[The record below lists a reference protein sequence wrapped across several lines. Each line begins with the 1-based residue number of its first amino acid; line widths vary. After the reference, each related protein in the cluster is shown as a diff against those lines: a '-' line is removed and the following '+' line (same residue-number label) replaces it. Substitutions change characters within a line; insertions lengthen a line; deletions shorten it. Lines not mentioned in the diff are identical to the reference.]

1 MVNVKDK
8 KLMKGYVLIML
19 FLLLGFQLNAQQLSV
34 ANLRCESRTNP
45 LGVDAIHPKLSWQLL
60 SKQQNV
66 LQTAYRILV
75 ADDEALLKMNIGNV
89 WDSKQIKSSA
99 SIQVAYAGKAL
110 QSAKKYFWK
119 VQVWDN
125 KGNVSAWSSAAFWQM
140 GLLQIKDWSNARW
153 IAYEN
158 LPDSLKIIPAEHG
171 NGKKEWGKRPDVL
184 PLFRKTFSVT
194 KKIKQASAF
203 ICGLGHFE
211 MSING
216 KKVGDHFLDPGWTK
230 YSKHAQYVSFDI
242 SNYLKNGTNAISVML
257 GNGFYYVPGERYRKM
272 TGAYGYPKMIAKII
286 VEYSDGTSSTIIS
299 DESWKTSPSPITY
312 SSLYGG
318 ENYDATLEQKGW
330 NEAGFN
336 DNNWK
341 KVVIAEPH
349 VLVAQTAPPVKVMQQ
364 FKPVSTKEIKNNV
377 WMYDMG
383 QNMSGIPQVIVK
395 GKRGDT
401 IRITPAEL
409 LKEDGTANQRATGS
423 ASYYQYIL
431 KGEGEETWH
440 PRFTYYGFRYLQVD
454 VLTVGDNAN
463 ADQTKIIAL
472 NALHTRNSADDAG
485 SFSCS
490 NELFNQTNSLI
501 KWAINSNMQSVFTD
515 CPHRER
521 LGWQEQLHLMG
532 TALQYNYDIHALAK
546 KITADIRA
554 EQNANG
560 LVPSTIPEYT
570 EMHFADGYFRDSPE
584 WGSNAILFPWY
595 LYQWYGDKEELK
607 TNYTTMQRY
616 MDHLRSKDSSYLLMY
631 GLSDWYDLG
640 PNRPGFCQLTPMGL
654 TATAYYYHDLVVMKK
669 IATLLGK
676 KKDGF
681 YYEAWADS
689 VKQAFNKMYFHPD
702 TKQYGS
708 GSQTSNAMAVSF
720 GLVNEEDKA
729 AVIGNM
735 VKDIQQRN
743 YALTSGDIGFHHLL
757 KVLNDAGRSDVIYK
771 MNNRNDVPGYG
782 YQIANG
788 ATALTESWL
797 AAPIVS
803 NNHFMLGHLMEWFY
817 AGLAGIQ
824 QTENSIAYKEVMIK
838 PEVVGDVTNAK
849 ASFQSPYG
857 LIKSEWTVSSTAFEL
872 NVQIPV
878 NSTVILSVPAKLGDV
893 VTMNGKKVNLEN
905 KHGRAIIK
913 TGSGIYRI
921 VVENK

>member
-1 MVNVKDK
+1 M
-8 KLMKGYVLIML
+8 
-19 FLLLGFQLNAQQLSV
+19 FLLGFQLNAQQLSV
-34 ANLRCESRTNP
+34 AHLRCESRTNP
-45 LGVDAIHPKLSWQLL
+45 LGVDALQPKLSWQLQ

-75 ADDEALLKMNIGNV
+75 ADDEALLKKNIGNV
-89 WDSKQIKSSA
+89 WDSKQLKSST
-99 SIQVAYAGKAL
+99 SIQAAYAGKAL

-125 KGNVSAWSSAAFWQM
+125 KGNVSAWSHATFWQM
-140 GLLQIKDWSNARW
+140 GLLQLKDWSNAKW

-184 PLFRKTFSVT
+184 PLFRKTFTAT
-194 KKIKQASAF
+194 KKIKQATAF
-203 ICGLGHFE
+203 VCGLGQFE
-211 MSING
+211 FSING

-242 SNYLKNGTNAISVML
+242 SSYLKNGINAIGIML
-257 GNGFYYVPGERYRKM
+257 GNGFYYIPGERYRKM

-286 VEYSDGTSSTIIS
+286 VEYTDGTKSTIIS

-336 DNNWK
+336 DNSWK

-349 VLVAQTAPPVKVMQQ
+349 VLVEQTAPPVKVMQQ
-364 FKPVSTKEIKNNV
+364 FKPISTKEIKNNV
-377 WMYDMG
+377 WVYDMG
-383 QNMSGIPQVIVK
+383 QNMSGIPQVVVR

-431 KGEGEETWH
+431 KGESEETWH
-440 PRFTYYGFRYLQVD
+440 PRFTYYGFRYVQVD
-454 VLTVGDNAN
+454 VLPAGNNAK
-463 ADQTKIIAL
+463 ADQTNIIAV

-532 TALQYNYDIHALAK
+532 TALQYNYDIHSLAK
-546 KITADIRA
+546 KITADIRV

-640 PNRPGFCQLTPMGL
+640 PNRPGFSQLTPMGL
-654 TATAYYYHDLVVMKK
+654 TATAYYYHDLVVMNK

-676 KKDGF
+676 KKDAL
-681 YYEAWADS
+681 YYEAWADT
-689 VKQAFNKMYFHPD
+689 VKQTFNNMYFHTE

-720 GLVNEEDKA
+720 GLVKEKDKV
-729 AVIGNM
+729 AVIENI

-757 KVLNDAGRSDVIYK
+757 KVLNGAGRSDVIYK

-782 YQIANG
+782 YQIAKG

-797 AAPIVS
+797 AASVVS

-857 LIKSEWTVSSTAFEL
+857 LIKSEWTKSATAFNL
-872 NVQIPV
+872 QIEIPA
-878 NSTVILSVPAKLGDV
+878 NSKAVVFIPAKQDEVIILNNKRINIRYE
-893 VTMNGKKVNLEN
+893 NGKAVVKIGSGSYHFVV
-905 KHGRAIIK
+905 RAI
-913 TGSGIYRI
+913 
-921 VVENK
+921 N

>member
-1 MVNVKDK
+1 
-8 KLMKGYVLIML
+8 
-19 FLLLGFQLNAQQLSV
+19 
-34 ANLRCESRTNP
+34 
-45 LGVDAIHPKLSWQLL
+45 
-60 SKQQNV
+60 
-66 LQTAYRILV
+66 QTAYRILV
-75 ADDEALLKMNIGNV
+75 ADDEALLKKNIGNV
-89 WDSKQIKSSA
+89 WDSKQLKSST

-119 VQVWDN
+119 VQIWDN
-125 KGNVSAWSSAAFWQM
+125 KGNASAWSHATFWQM
-140 GLLQIKDWSNARW
+140 GLLQLKDWSNAKW

-184 PLFRKTFSVT
+184 PLFHKTFTAT
-194 KKIKQASAF
+194 KKIKQATAF
-203 ICGLGHFE
+203 VCGLGQFE
-211 MSING
+211 FSING

-242 SNYLKNGTNAISVML
+242 SSYLKNGINAIGVML
-257 GNGFYYVPGERYRKM
+257 GNGFYYIPGERYRKM

-286 VEYSDGTSSTIIS
+286 VEYTDGTKSTIIS

-364 FKPVSTKEIKNNV
+364 FKPINTKEIKNDV
-377 WMYDMG
+377 WVYDMG
-383 QNMSGIPQVIVK
+383 QNMSGIPQVVVR

-431 KGEGEETWH
+431 KGESEETWH
-440 PRFTYYGFRYLQVD
+440 PRFTYYGFRYVQVD
-454 VLTVGDNAN
+454 VLPAGNNAK
-463 ADQTKIIAL
+463 ADQTNIVAV

-532 TALQYNYDIHALAK
+532 TALQYNYDIHSLAK
-546 KITADIRA
+546 KITADIRV

-640 PNRPGFCQLTPMGL
+640 PNRPGFSQLTPMGL
-654 TATAYYYHDLVVMKK
+654 TATAYYYHDLVVMNK

-676 KKDGF
+676 KKDAL
-681 YYEAWADS
+681 YYEAWADT
-689 VKQAFNKMYFHPD
+689 VKQTFNNMYFHTE

-720 GLVNEEDKA
+720 GLVNEKDKA
-729 AVIGNM
+729 AVIENI

-757 KVLNDAGRSDVIYK
+757 KVLNGAGRSDVIYK

-782 YQIANG
+782 YQIAKG

-797 AAPIVS
+797 AASVVS
-803 NNHFMLGHLMEWFY
+803 NN
-817 AGLAGIQ
+817 
-824 QTENSIAYKEVMIK
+824 
-838 PEVVGDVTNAK
+838 
-849 ASFQSPYG
+849 
-857 LIKSEWTVSSTAFEL
+857 
-872 NVQIPV
+872 
-878 NSTVILSVPAKLGDV
+878 
-893 VTMNGKKVNLEN
+893 
-905 KHGRAIIK
+905 
-913 TGSGIYRI
+913 
-921 VVENK
+921 

>member
-1 MVNVKDK
+1 
-8 KLMKGYVLIML
+8 MKGNLLIVL
-19 FLLLGFQLNAQQLSV
+19 FLLVGVQLNAQLSV
-34 ANLRCESRTNP
+34 SNLRCESTTNP
-45 LGVDAIHPKLSWQLL
+45 LGIEAATPKLSWQLQ

-75 ADDEALLKMNIGNV
+75 ADDEALLKKNIGNV
-89 WDSKQIKSSA
+89 WDSKHIKSTA

-110 QSAKKYFWK
+110 QAAKKYYWK

-125 KGNVSAWSSAAFWQM
+125 KGNVSAWSSIQQWQM
-140 GLLQIKDWSNARW
+140 GLLQLKDWSNAKW

-158 LPDSLKIIPAEHG
+158 LPDSLKIIPAAHG
-171 NGKKEWGKRPDVL
+171 NGKKEWGKRLNVL

-194 KKIKQASAF
+194 KKIKLATAF
-203 ICGLGHFE
+203 ICGLGQFE

-230 YSKHAQYVSFDI
+230 YSKQAQYVSFDVTTHF
-242 SNYLKNGTNAISVML
+242 NTGTNAIGVML
-257 GNGFYYVPGERYRKM
+257 GNGFYYIPGERYRKM
-272 TGAYGYPKMIAKII
+272 TGAYGYPKMIAKIL
-286 VEYSDGTSSTIIS
+286 VEYADGTSSTIIS
-299 DESWKTSPSPITY
+299 DESWRTSSSPITY

-318 ENYDATLEQKGW
+318 ENYDATLEQQGW
-330 NEAGFN
+330 NEPVF
-336 DNNWK
+336 DDRNWK
-341 KVVIAEPH
+341 KVAIAEPH
-349 VLVAQTAPPVKVMQQ
+349 VLVSQTAEPVKVMQE
-364 FKPVSTKEIKNNV
+364 FKPITSKEINRNL

-383 QNMSGIPQVIVK
+383 QNMSGIPQVMVK

-401 IRITPAEL
+401 VRITPAEL
-409 LKEDGTANQRATGS
+409 LKEDGTANQKATGS

-431 KGEGEETWH
+431 KGNGEETWH
-440 PRFTYYGFRYLQVD
+440 PRFTYYGFRYVQVD
-454 VLTVGDNAN
+454 LLPREVT
-463 ADQTKIIAL
+463 QPIKIVAVT
-472 NALHTRNSADDAG
+472 ALHTRNSAASAG

-532 TALQYNYDIHALAK
+532 TALQFNYDIHTLAK

-554 EQNANG
+554 EQNGNG

-584 WGSNAILFPWY
+584 WGSNAILQPWN
-595 LYQWYGDKEELK
+595 LYQWYGDKDELSK
-607 TNYTTMQRY
+607 NYTTMQRY
-616 MDHLRSKDSSYLLMY
+616 MNYLRSKDSSYLLMY

-640 PNRPGFCQLTPMGL
+640 PERPGFSQLTPMGL
-654 TATAYYYHDLVVMKK
+654 TATAYYYHDLVVMNK

-676 KKDGF
+676 KKDAMM
-681 YYEAWADS
+681 YEAWADT
-689 VKQAFNKMYFHPD
+689 VKMAFNKMYFHPE

-720 GLVNEEDKA
+720 DLVNEKDKA
-729 AVIGNM
+729 AVIENI

-743 YALTSGDIGFHHLL
+743 YALTCGDIGFHHLL
-757 KVLNDAGRSDVIYK
+757 KVLYDAGRSDVIYK

-782 YQIANG
+782 YQIAKG

-824 QTENSIAYKEVMIK
+824 QAESSIAYKKIVIK

-857 LIKSEWTVSSTAFEL
+857 LIKSEWVKTTSSFNLQVEIPANSTA
-872 NVQIPV
+872 VV
-878 NSTVILSVPAKLGDV
+878 YVPAKPEQTVLL
-893 VTMNGKKVNLEN
+893 NGKKARVVNED
-905 KHGRAIIK
+905 GRAVVKI
-913 TGSGIYRI
+913 GSGNYQLS
-921 VVENK
+921 VANN

>member
-1 MVNVKDK
+1 
-8 KLMKGYVLIML
+8 MKGYVLIMM
-19 FLLLGFQLNAQQLSV
+19 FFLLGFQLNAQQLSV
-34 ANLRCESRTNP
+34 ANLRCESKTNP
-45 LGVDAIHPKLSWQLL
+45 LGVDAVQPKLSWQLQ
-60 SKQQNV
+60 SKQQDV

-75 ADDEALLKMNIGNV
+75 ADDEALLKKNIGNV
-89 WDSKQIKSSA
+89 WDSKQIKSST

-125 KGNVSAWSSAAFWQM
+125 KGNISAWSSSASWQM
-140 GLLQIKDWSNARW
+140 GLLQAKDWSNAKW

-184 PLFRKTFSVT
+184 PLFRKRFTAT
-194 KKIKQASAF
+194 KKIKQATAF
-203 ICGLGHFE
+203 ICGLGQFE
-211 MSING
+211 FSING

-230 YSKHAQYVSFDI
+230 YSKHAQYVSFDV
-242 SNYLKNGTNAISVML
+242 SNYLKNGVNAIGVML
-257 GNGFYYVPGERYRKM
+257 GNGFYYIPGERYRKM

-286 VEYSDGTSSTIIS
+286 VEYADGTSSTIIS

-318 ENYDATLEQKGW
+318 ENYDARLEQKGW

-336 DNNWK
+336 DNSWK

-364 FKPVSTKEIKNNV
+364 FKPISTKEIKNTL

-401 IRITPAEL
+401 VRITPAEL
-409 LKEDGTANQRATGS
+409 LKEDGTANQKATGS

-440 PRFTYYGFRYLQVD
+440 PRFTYYGFRYVQVD
-454 VLTVGDNAN
+454 VLPAGNNAT
-463 ADQTKIIAL
+463 ADQTKIISV

-554 EQNANG
+554 EQNTNG

-640 PNRPGFCQLTPMGL
+640 PNRPSFSQLTPMGL
-654 TATAYYYHDLVVMKK
+654 TATAYYYHDLVVMNK

-676 KKDGF
+676 KKDAL

-689 VKQAFNKMYFHPD
+689 VKQAFNNMYFHPD

-720 GLVNEEDKA
+720 GLVNEKDKA
-729 AVIGNM
+729 AVVENI

-782 YQIANG
+782 YQIAKG

-817 AGLAGIQ
+817 TGLAGIQ
-824 QTENSIAYKEVMIK
+824 QTENSIAYKEVMIM
-838 PEVVGDVTNAK
+838 PEVVGDVTHAK

-857 LIKSEWTVSSTAFEL
+857 LIKSEWAKSATAFNLQLQIPANSTA
-872 NVQIPV
+872 VV
-878 NSTVILSVPAKLGDV
+878 YVPATQGQTVL
-893 VTMNGKKVNLEN
+893 MNGKKATVVYED
-905 KHGRAIIK
+905 GRAVVKI
-913 TGSGIYRI
+913 GSGKYEFS
-921 VVENK
+921 VANN